1 MSSTG
6 SDRSTPR
13 ILVVTRNLPPL
24 LGGMERLNWH
34 MIDEL
39 SQAAEVHVVG
49 PDEAAAQAPKRAVYH
64 PARLRPTWRFLLEAA
79 LSAVRVARR
88 HRPQMVLA
96 GSGLTAPIALM
107 AARLCGAR
115 AVTYI
120 HGLDI
125 TTRNPVYRAL
135 WLPTIRRMD
144 AVIAN
149 SRSTLGFAVEAGVP
163 QDRLALVFPGAKTPI
178 ADFPSE
184 KLQALRDRL
193 QLGERRILISVGR
206 LTARKGL
213 QEFVREALP
222 RVVALHPDTLL
233 LIVGDAPKDALH
245 AHAHAQTPES
255 ILDAAQRA
263 GIADSVRFI
272 GPITDLEELC
282 VAYQLAEAHVF
293 PVRSIPGDSEGFG
306 MVAIEAA
313 VNGTPTVAFA
323 TGGIVDAVADGASGY
338 LVRPHDYERL
348 ADSIARVLDAPGEL
362 REACR
367 QHGQKF
373 SWKRFGQEVHQ
384 VLLPEGSSGG
394 ASSVKRTP

>member
-6 SDRSTPR
+6 NDSHMPR

-39 SQAAEVHVVG
+39 SRDAEVHVVG
-49 PDEAAAQAPKRAVYH
+49 PDEAVEQAPRKAIYH

-79 LSAVRVARR
+79 LSATRVARR
-88 HRPQMVLA
+88 HCPQVVLA
-96 GSGLTAPIALM
+96 GSGLTAPLALL

-135 WLPTIRRMD
+135 WLPAIRRMD

-149 SRSTLGFAVEAGVP
+149 SRSTLGFAVEAGVQP
-163 QDRLALVFPGAKTPI
+163 DRLALVFPGAKTPI
-178 ADFPSE
+178 ADFPDEQLKAFRS
-184 KLQALRDRL
+184 RL
-193 QLGERRILISVGR
+193 QLGERRVLISVGR

-213 QEFVREALP
+213 LEFVREALP
-222 RVVALHPDTLL
+222 KVVARHPDTLL
-233 LIVGDAPKDALH
+233 LVVGDAPKDALH

-255 ILDAAQRA
+255 IQAAAQNA
-263 GIADSVRFI
+263 GIADAVRFV

-282 VAYQLAEAHVF
+282 LAYQVAQAHVF

-323 TGGIVDAVADGASGY
+323 TGGIVDAVAEGASGY
-338 LVRPHDYERL
+338 LVQPHDYERL
-348 ADSIARVLDAPGEL
+348 ADSIVHVLDAPDEL
-362 REACR
+362 RETCR

-373 SWKRFGQEVHQ
+373 SWKRFGQEVHRA
-384 VLLPEGSSGG
+384 LFPT
-394 ASSVKRTP
+394 APPHDAHRAKRMP